1 MPPTASHDL
10 LAQCHTQLRISQ
22 ANSRYVHAHVA
33 KKGQDGH
40 GAGFGLG
47 GVYKK
52 RHAVKKKSTGSHM
65 LECKRAG
72 VCSRGNHSQYVS

>member
-1 MPPTASHDL
+1 MASHDL
-10 LAQCHTQLRISQ
+10 LTQCHTQLRISQ

-52 RHAVKKKSTGSHM
+52 RHAVKKK
-65 LECKRAG
+65 
-72 VCSRGNHSQYVS
+72 